1 MSFDGTD
8 SESSGRTS
16 GVCHLCLRGGV
27 LPVKWYGLPL
37 HTRCH
42 GAVRSRLRQQRQGG
56 GDSRE
61 AQTNDKQLALLNPA
75 AWRKKLMPF
84 LSEDAAEKAKVRA
97 STKEEAR
104 RVSKIG
110 TVSGELHKDED
121 VVVNI
126 FGFRHFA
133 AINLGLDEDAADARF
148 KKLHQA
154 QQGEWDL
161 PSGVKRVCAENP
173 NARVV
178 RFQGKQSSDY
188 TEKVKVVAP
197 EEERAQRMQILKAS
211 GSSGHSSRSV
221 ALSPPP
227 SERLKASPMTTPSA
241 KTTPKRTATFSE
253 DVEDDDVDDPQD
265 CKSECS
271 AATKHVKPYDE
282 DTTPS
287 KRRRGPG
294 VGATLLVAVDQVSK
308 GVDDLL
314 DKVVGEKASS
324 LKQKLAQAVS
334 NLATKGI
341 KERHCPHASAEL
353 MSSIDALEAS
363 LRVLGRKVPDANTS
377 AEVTTHKEKFGE
389 YHEAFKL
396 LQDQVNAQVEAMSYL
411 KHKASTGQRAE
422 YQSKRW
428 MRQKILTHFVA
439 GGHGEGI
446 AKHFAELLSTR
457 AEDTLAPLIPA
468 RERVQRGEWQL
479 SVKQK
484 DFDAGVPALWLA
496 GEEDSPCAG
505 FSAHTK
511 EFGDMLRASE
521 EALSAKLSEELKWHG
536 VVTLVKAPI
545 DAKQFFLGD
554 VSPDLDGAVLYPWIV
569 CSRPNTKR
577 SGPTALPSP
586 GVPCLISSRTHDIIV
601 HASFADDVLA
611 AGMHLQNYDR
621 FCSSDEGRAHLST
634 TAYTAVLPKDA
645 VAYIPPGCVFQTT
658 WHQEPTKKK
667 TKEEEVFSSLMVF
680 PMVMGMDLLDK
691 LPSNVKTALN
701 QFNVDALAKKT
712 QDMWK
717 ERLTLINKLFPVP
730 PGAQR

>member
-1 MSFDGTD
+1 MN
-8 SESSGRTS
+8 
-16 GVCHLCLRGGV
+16 L
-27 LPVKWYGLPL
+27 
-37 HTRCH
+37 
-42 GAVRSRLRQQRQGG
+42 
-56 GDSRE
+56 
-61 AQTNDKQLALLNPA
+61 A

-341 KERHCPHASAEL
+341 NERHCPHAWADL

-428 MRQKILTHFVA
+428 RRQKILTHFVA

-505 FSAHTK
+505 FFCAHK
-511 EFGDMLRASE
+511 GIRRYAPCQRGGVERQVKRGVEVARCGDLGESTDRRQA
-521 EALSAKLSEELKWHG
+521 
-536 VVTLVKAPI
+536 V
-545 DAKQFFLGD
+545 FLGRC
-554 VSPDLDGAVLYPWIV
+554 V
-569 CSRPNTKR
+569 SRPGRCCALPVDCLLAAQHEEKWADCLAVPRRAVPHILTDTRHHRPRQLRGRCVSRRHALAELRPLLLQRRGQGAPLDDRLHGGVAQGR
-577 SGPTALPSP
+577 SGLHPPRVRVPDDLAP
-586 GVPCLISSRTHDIIV
+586 G
-601 HASFADDVLA
+601 AD
-611 AGMHLQNYDR
+611 
-621 FCSSDEGRAHLST
+621 E
-634 TAYTAVLPKDA
+634 
-645 VAYIPPGCVFQTT
+645 
-658 WHQEPTKKK
+658 EK